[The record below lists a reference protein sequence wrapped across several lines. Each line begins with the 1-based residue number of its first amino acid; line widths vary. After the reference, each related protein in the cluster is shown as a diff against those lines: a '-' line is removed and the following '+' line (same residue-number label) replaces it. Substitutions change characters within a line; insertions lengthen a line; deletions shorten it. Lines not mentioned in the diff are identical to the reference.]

1 MYKLGWLID
10 SGNFSVMGYPPLP
23 ERIVLLICMVSQFM
37 WKKDFFW
44 TGLFSRKLTI
54 LMFSTGFTWLSAL
67 LLFLYQSPSSFLC
80 MVFYSISSNIDQFL
94 LVNPSAHVFFF
105 GDFNVHHKDWLS
117 YSGGTDRLF
126 PSQMTLLGWL
136 TFLLGFLIAIRT
148 VLLFGIN
155 LFPLML
161 VFVLQWY
168 GFPFI
173 GKFLSSGCLSF
184 HWLSNKLKT
193 GCPVSFA
200 GS

>member
-1 MYKLGWLID
+1 MILAVSLWWVIFLCLKGLCYSYAW
-10 SGNFSVMGYPPLP
+10 SHSSC
-23 ERIVLLICMVSQFM
+23 ERRTSFEQDYSLENWRYL
-37 WKKDFFW
+37 
-44 TGLFSRKLTI
+44 

-148 VLLFGIN
+148 VLLFWIN

>member
-1 MYKLGWLID
+1 MILAISLWWVILLCLKGLYYSYAW
-10 SGNFSVMGYPPLP
+10 SHSSR
-23 ERIVLLICMVSQFM
+23 ERRTSFEQDYSLENWRYL
-37 WKKDFFW
+37 
-44 TGLFSRKLTI
+44 